1 MQMQMQMQCNVMQA
15 VQTGFFDFRWFFF
28 VGFVLAFDFL
38 SYDGVVFFIVSFLT
52 YPSLTSFSF
61 SLSPYFFPLVLFS
74 IPFL

>member
-1 MQMQMQMQCNVMQA
+1 MQMQCNAMQA
-15 VQTGFFDFRWFFF
+15 LQAGFLA
-28 VGFVLAFDFL
+28 LAFGFGFGFL

-61 SLSPYFFPLVLFS
+61 SLLFPLVLFS